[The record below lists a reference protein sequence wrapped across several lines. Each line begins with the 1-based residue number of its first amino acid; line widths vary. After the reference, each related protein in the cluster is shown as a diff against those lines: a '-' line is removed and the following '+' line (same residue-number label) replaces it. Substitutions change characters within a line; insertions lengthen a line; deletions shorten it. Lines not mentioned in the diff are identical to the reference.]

1 MTFNV
6 CLASQILVVATTK
19 HTYLLQEIGERERA
33 EGDFLSLE
41 DNLDSIND
49 LKFTT
54 N

>member
-1 MTFNV
+1 M
-6 CLASQILVVATTK
+6 LSKSVATTK
-19 HTYLLQEIGERERA
+19 HTYLLQEIGERA

-54 N
+54 NWEY